1 MACRP
6 EDSFDIGGAFAR
18 IRAFDARCAAQA
30 AHYARAP
37 ADWAATRAPL
47 LWITGLAGSGKTT
60 LARAL
65 HARLQGDSKDALLL
79 DGDAVR
85 IALGEAV
92 STTPGEAYAPAQ
104 RRARAWRLLRLA
116 HAATAEGLACI
127 VATVSL
133 QAEVLSAL
141 RASQSRL
148 GVLVL
153 QASPALLRARRPDLY
168 ADPQQAAQ
176 VVGLGQPADWPRAPA
191 RVLSASLPTDSQLRL
206 ALQQWDALACRPT
219 EPACESV
226 SA

>member
-18 IRAFDARCAAQA
+18 IRALDARCATQA
-30 AHYARAP
+30 ARYARAP
-37 ADWAATRAPL
+37 ADWGATRAPL

-65 HARLQGDSKDALLL
+65 CARLQDDSQDVLML

-92 STTPGEAYAPAQ
+92 SAAPGEAYAPAQ

-133 QAEVLSAL
+133 QAEVLAAL
-141 RASQSRL
+141 RASQARL

-168 ADPQQAAQ
+168 ADAQQAAQ
-176 VVGLGQPADWPRAPA
+176 VVGLGQTADWPRAPA
-191 RVLSASLPTDSQLRL
+191 QVLASSLPIELQLSC
-206 ALQQWDALACRPT
+206 ALQRWGALVCRPV
-219 EPACESV
+219 EHACESV